1 MVDKTVK
8 AFQSFDETE
17 LSVNAATYEVVLS
30 FFKGLTT
37 TEKIAKSYSE
47 NLFKIAQ
54 ATGID
59 VLTLLE
65 TFEADEKLKVTLTMA
80 YYLNS
85 FSDKTVMYGASDI
98 VAPNYLVAR
107 NIVQ

>member
-1 MVDKTVK
+1 VADKTLTT
-8 AFQSFDETE
+8 FSTYNNTQLT
-17 LSVNAATYEVVLS
+17 VNAATYEVVLS

-37 TEKIAKSYSE
+37 SDKTARAYSE

-59 VLTLLE
+59 VMTLLD
-65 TFEADEKLKVTLTMA
+65 TFEADDKLKVTLTMA

-85 FSDKTVMYGASDI
+85 FSDKTVLYGASDI
-98 VAPNYLVAR
+98 VAPNNTVAR

>member
-1 MVDKTVK
+1 VADQTQQYFNNFSN
-8 AFQSFDETE
+8 AE
-17 LSVNAATYEVVLS
+17 LKVNQATYEVVLS

-37 TEKIAKSYSE
+37 SDKTAKAFAE

-54 ATGID
+54 STGDD
-59 VLTLLE
+59 VMTLLQE
-65 TFEADEKLKVTLTMA
+65 FEGSDKLRVTLLMA

-85 FSDKTVMYGASDI
+85 FSDKTVMYGI
-98 VAPNYLVAR
+98 TQVVQPNNTVAR